1 MTLEVRAVSKSEDG
15 DAQCPQLAL
24 WDTLS
29 MPAAAS
35 SMSLGPVL
43 LAEGCAAS
51 NALYHLVITVAGVPE
66 PLTVPFTFTDA
77 SGWTQEKSAAK
88 QRTNQ
93 AQQQVNELTAAVGK
107 NRGDVHDA
115 AAQVD
120 RVLEAAQGALGHAI
134 NLDNWTHVRNQ
145 CQAEW
150 NRLHQLPPPRPA
162 QIARPKLSER
172 QRAELDRVPG
182 VIGFVHEL
190 LYVADDDEARLLSW
204 FAGSKLEDLFVA
216 NAETKNAVRG
226 LWERWGLMGRQSVN
240 IVYLSTSSQP
250 GPLPHS
256 GDPLLCHSCLA
267 TCLMVTT
274 SYLRGNLPSPTSC
287 ALDVCLLPTCCLFVT
302 G

>member
-1 MTLEVRAVSKSEDG
+1 MTLDVRAASKSEEG

-24 WDTLS
+24 FSLDSLS

-35 SMSLGPVL
+35 SMTLGPVL

-51 NALYHLVITVAGVPE
+51 NALYHMIIKVAGVPE

-88 QRTNQ
+88 QRTHE
-93 AQQQVNELTAAVGK
+93 AQQQVNVLTAAVGK

-115 AAQVD
+115 TAQVE
-120 RVLEAAQGALGHAI
+120 RVLEAAQGPHGHAI
-134 NLDNWTHVRNQ
+134 NLDNWTHVKNQ

-150 NRLHQLPPPRPA
+150 NQLHQLPAARPV
-162 QIARPKLSER
+162 QIARPKLNDW

-226 LWERWGLMGRQSVN
+226 LWDRWGLMGRQSVN
-240 IVYLSTSSQP
+240 IVYLSTSSRP

-256 GDPLLCHSCLA
+256 GDPLLCHSYLA
-267 TCLMVTT
+267 THLLV
-274 SYLRGNLPSPTSC
+274 PS
-287 ALDVCLLPTCCLFVT
+287 
-302 G
+302 